1 MNRSDARELALHV
14 ILDMDYTGNSADE
27 ILETRTTPD
36 YIESLVGETE
46 LYNDLPSKKQ
56 RSYIVAVAK
65 GVEENRVMLEET
77 ISRHAIGWKTER
89 ISRITRCILKLAIYE
104 TLFVEDVPAS
114 VACNEAVKL
123 TKKYDTDETASFVN
137 GILGS
142 FVRGE
147 TEA

>member
-14 ILDMDYTGNSADE
+14 ILDMDYTGNSADDV
-27 ILETRTTPD
+27 LETRTNPE
-36 YIESLVGETE
+36 YIVSLTEETE
-46 LYNDLPSKKQ
+46 LYTDTPSKKQ
-56 RSYIVAVAK
+56 RSYIAAVAK
-65 GVEENRVMLEET
+65 GVEENKAMLEEK
-77 ISRHAIGWKTER
+77 IGQHAIAWKTER

-104 TLFVEDVPAS
+104 ILFIEDVPAS

-123 TKKYDTDETASFVN
+123 TKKYDTAETAAFVN

-147 TEA
+147 AEA